1 MSARLALGAAAALA
15 GLAAL
20 RARQGSRS
28 TQSGVRFQRASNERI
43 YQAMREKDDGFIGVE
58 VFKVE
63 PGKESEVLQSIRLI
77 DLWLMDEAAAVHT
90 RTGDKFVEK
99 LTKALIGGI
108 DEGIEYFSRLSFP
121 IQVYRGLRY
130 SGGGEPRLV
139 DPGVCWT
146 PDLWVSKRFAD
157 GIHFASSRG
166 DTGRILTAVLS
177 NPEDVDWAHT
187 LALYVP
193 YSASSF
199 TDDIEWQIRP
209 LTSLHV
215 RDVRVLS

>member
-1 MSARLALGAAAALA
+1 VSAHLALGAVAALA

-20 RARQGSRS
+20 RARQGGRS
-28 TQSGVRFQRASNERI
+28 AQSSVRFQRASNEQI
-43 YQAMREKDDGFIGVE
+43 YQAMLENDNDFIGVE

-63 PGKESEVLQSIRLI
+63 PGREPEAIQSIRLI
-77 DLWLMDEAAAVHT
+77 DLWLLDEAAAPYT

-99 LTKALIGGI
+99 LTKAWIGGL

-139 DPGVCWT
+139 DPGMCWT
-146 PDLWVSKRFAD
+146 PDLAISKRFAD
-157 GIHFASSRG
+157 GSHFASSKG
-166 DTGRILTAVLS
+166 DTGRILTGVLS
-177 NPEDVDWAHT
+177 KPEDVDWAHT

-193 YSASSF
+193 YTASSF
-199 TDDIEWQIRP
+199 SDEIERQIRP
-209 LTSLHV
+209 ITSLHV
-215 RDVRVLS
+215 RDTRVLQ